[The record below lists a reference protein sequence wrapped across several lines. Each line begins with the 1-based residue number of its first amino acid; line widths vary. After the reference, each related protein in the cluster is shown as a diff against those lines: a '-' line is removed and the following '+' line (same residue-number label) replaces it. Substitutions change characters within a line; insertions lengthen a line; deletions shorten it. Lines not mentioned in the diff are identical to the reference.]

1 MKAFLLAA
9 GKGKRLLP
17 YTHDNPKPLVKVGGI
32 SLIENNIIKL
42 KKANVSEIVIN
53 VHHFGEK
60 IINLLGDGS
69 KYGLKIS
76 YSIEEKLLGTGGGIQ
91 NAIDKFDTPFIAISA
106 DTWTDY
112 DFTNLKLN
120 KDYLA
125 HMVLIR
131 NPSKNLSGDVY
142 LNNGLIQEEGP
153 HEKYTFSGVSILSPD
168 LFDHHEFEELELWN
182 DILRPAA
189 TKGLVSGEIYKG
201 RFENLNTPED
211 VERLDCILS
220 EE

>member
-60 IINLLGDGS
+60 IINLIGDGS

-131 NPSKNLSGDVY
+131 NPSRNLSGDVY

-153 HEKYTFSGVSILSPD
+153 HEKYTFFRS
-168 LFDHHEFEELELWN
+168 F
-182 DILRPAA
+182 
-189 TKGLVSGEIYKG
+189 
-201 RFENLNTPED
+201 NTF
-211 VERLDCILS
+211 S
-220 EE
+220 